1 MIYVLKINSR
11 TKTDLIYHVIID
23 TDKKSV
29 TCDCTAGRIMGYCS
43 HIKFYKGLIRRLL
56 HETPSV

>member
-11 TKTDLIYHVIID
+11 TKTDLLYHVIID

-29 TCDCTAGRIMGYCS
+29 VCDCTAGRIMGYCS
-43 HIKFYKGLIRRLL
+43 HIRFYKGLIKRLL
-56 HETPSV
+56 HETPGV